1 MATDIRTD
9 RVTDSIREYAQGW
22 QDKMIEIWRDRLDLL
37 GVRDTGA
44 LRASVQK
51 GHFDMGDA
59 GGAMA
64 FRYLQYGIYVD
75 LGVGNGY
82 RRDNGGDLE
91 ILNPTY
97 RLEHKM
103 GKKRERRLW
112 FSRSWYISTMVLK
125 DKLADVIGQ
134 DFAGLFDTLTDRE
147 RG

>member
-82 RRDNGGDLE
+82 RRGNGGDLE

-97 RLEHKM
+97 RYEHHL
-103 GKKRERRLW
+103 GKQRERRPW
-112 FSRSWYISTMVLK
+112 FTRSWYISTQVLK
-125 DKLADVIGQ
+125 EHLATIIGEG
-134 DFAGLFDTLTDRE
+134 FAGLFVNLNSRE
-147 RG
+147 H

>member
-9 RVTDSIREYAQGW
+9 RVTDSIRDYAQGW

-82 RRDNGGDLE
+82 RRDNGGDLPF
-91 ILNPTY
+91 LDPAY
-97 RLEHKM
+97 RFEHKL
-103 GKKRERRLW
+103 GKPRQRRPW
-112 FSRSWYISTMVLK
+112 FNKSWYISVMVLK
-125 DKLADVIGQ
+125 DKLAEVIGEQ
-134 DFAGLFDTLTDRE
+134 FAGLFDNLEHRE
-147 RG
+147 HG